1 MAWKNLH
8 ATDLKRLGNM
18 ARMNLR
24 LLTFV
29 WRFCFLFCVGGA
41 VAHAQGLMSP
51 VVTTPQ
57 VRAELVAHAPQGVQ
71 PGATLMLGLLL
82 KHQPGW
88 HTYWLNPGDSGLPTQ
103 LNWTLPEG
111 LKAGAT
117 LWPLPDMIP
126 VANMVNHGFEDQV
139 LLGTQVQID
148 KNFQPS
154 NTLELRL
161 NAEWLVCKEECIPQ
175 SGQFLLTLNP
185 QASTAGHA
193 AVFAQLQ
200 EQQPTAL
207 QPAAQIAT
215 LSGETL
221 RLDIQGLPPTVQGRP
236 LKAYAQSP
244 EVLASGLGL
253 SGKTG
258 EWQNGR
264 WQLAAPLHAFRNST
278 PNNLGLMLVDDSTP
292 TPRAWTVRLNIQGD
306 WPAISTTP
314 MPATASPMAP
324 KPKASSISDSS
335 LPPASVWALASAILG
350 AFFGGLLLNLM
361 PCVLP
366 VLAIK
371 VLSLTQHHHNTAER
385 RAIGVVYALGV
396 IASMLAL
403 ALLVAGLRAS
413 GQQLGWGFQLQSPL
427 VVSLLAL
434 VFTLIALNLL
444 GVLNF
449 QAHWSSGLAA
459 QWVRHPLAD
468 AFLSG
473 VLAVVVAA
481 PCTAPFM
488 GASVGIALTLPLW
501 QGLLIFTTLGL
512 GLALPFTLLTW
523 VPAWARWLPRPGMWM
538 ERLRQMFAFPML
550 ATVVWLLWVLGQ
562 QTSIDGMAVMLA
574 MLLLVSACVW
584 ALGLTGRAK
593 WLGLGLWGGL
603 LAVLLFTWGPLVWQ
617 EPTTESTPQVASS
630 SEWQSWSEDKVQ
642 SALKQGRPVFIDFT
656 AAWCVTCQVNKQ
668 TTLRNPQVL
677 KAFAE
682 KNVLLLR
689 ADWTRRDPAITQA
702 LGRLGRSG
710 VPVYVLQSPDQPAQ
724 VLSEVLSPDLM
735 RQALSLVPL
744 PQ

>member
-1 MAWKNLH
+1 
-8 ATDLKRLGNM
+8 M

-117 LWPLPDMIP
+117 LWPLPAMIP

-278 PNNLGLMLVDDSTP
+278 PNNLVLMLVDDSTP

-324 KPKASSISDSS
+324 TPKASSPSDSS

-371 VLSLTQHHHNTAER
+371 LLSLSQPSVTAAMR
-385 RAIGVVYALGV
+385 RGIGLAYTLGV
-396 IASMLAL
+396 LLSMVGL
-403 ALLVAGLRAS
+403 ALLVMALRAS
-413 GQQLGWGFQLQSPL
+413 GEQLGWGFQLQSPWVL
-427 VVSLLAL
+427 VALSLL
-434 VFTLIALNLL
+434 FTLIALNLF
-444 GVLNF
+444 GVL
-449 QAHWSSGLAA
+449 QVRAAWASGLAA
-459 QWVRHPLAD
+459 QLARHPLAD
-468 AFLSG
+468 AMLSG
-473 VLAVVVAA
+473 VLAVLVAA

-488 GASVGIALTLPLW
+488 GASVGLAFTLPAW
-501 QGLLIFTTLGL
+501 QGLVIFISLGA
-512 GLALPFTLLTW
+512 GLAMPFLLACW
-523 VPAWARWLPRPGMWM
+523 WPVAAEWLPRPGAWM
-538 ERLRQMFAFPML
+538 ETLRQALGFPML

-562 QTSIDGMAVMLA
+562 QTSIDASAVLLA
-574 MLLLVSACVW
+574 VLIAFSGLVW
-584 ALGLTGRAK
+584 ALGLSGGGRHVAAAVFAAILA
-593 WLGLGLWGGL
+593 WLIW
-603 LAVLLFTWGPLVWQ
+603 VWGPVVTREAVPQEASLARHGTWQ
-617 EPTTESTPQVASS
+617 P
-630 SEWQSWSEDKVQ
+630 WSAEKVLQ
-642 SALKQGRPVFIDFT
+642 AHANGQTVFIDFT

-677 KAFAE
+677 KAFSD
-682 KNVLLLR
+682 KKVLLLQ
-689 ADWTRRDPAITQA
+689 ADWTRQDPAISAA
-702 LGRLGRSG
+702 LSALGRSG
-710 VPVYVLQSPDQPAQ
+710 VPVYVLHVPGQAPQL
-724 VLSEVLSPDLM
+724 LSELLTPTLVLA
-735 RQALSLVPL
+735 ALASL
-744 PQ
+744 

>member
-1 MAWKNLH
+1 
-8 ATDLKRLGNM
+8 M

-148 KNFQPS
+148 KNFQRS

-292 TPRAWTVRLNIQGD
+292 TPQAWTVRLNIQGD

-324 KPKASSISDSS
+324 TPKASSISDSS

-371 VLSLTQHHHNTAER
+371 LLSLSQPSVTAAMR
-385 RAIGVVYALGV
+385 RGIGLAYTLGV
-396 IASMLAL
+396 LLSMVGL
-403 ALLVAGLRAS
+403 ALLVMALRAS
-413 GQQLGWGFQLQSPL
+413 GEQLGWGFQLQSPWVL
-427 VVSLLAL
+427 VALSLL
-434 VFTLIALNLL
+434 FTLIALNLF
-444 GVLNF
+444 GVL
-449 QAHWSSGLAA
+449 QVRAAWASGLAA
-459 QWVRHPLAD
+459 QLARHPLAD
-468 AFLSG
+468 AMLSG
-473 VLAVVVAA
+473 VLAVLVAA

-488 GASVGIALTLPLW
+488 GASVGLAFTLPAW
-501 QGLLIFTTLGL
+501 QGLVIFISLGA
-512 GLALPFTLLTW
+512 GLAMPFLLACW
-523 VPAWARWLPRPGMWM
+523 WPVAAEWLPRPGAWM
-538 ERLRQMFAFPML
+538 ETLRQALGFPML

-562 QTSIDGMAVMLA
+562 QTSIDASAVLLA
-574 MLLLVSACVW
+574 VLIAFSGLVW
-584 ALGLTGRAK
+584 ALGLSGGGRHVAAAVFAAILA
-593 WLGLGLWGGL
+593 WLIW
-603 LAVLLFTWGPLVWQ
+603 VWGPVVTREAAPQEASLASHGTWQ
-617 EPTTESTPQVASS
+617 P
-630 SEWQSWSEDKVQ
+630 WSAEKVLQ
-642 SALKQGRPVFIDFT
+642 AHANGQTVFIDFT

-677 KAFAE
+677 KAFSD
-682 KNVLLLR
+682 KKVLLLQ
-689 ADWTRRDPAITQA
+689 ADWTRQDPAISAA
-702 LGRLGRSG
+702 LSALGRSG
-710 VPVYVLQSPDQPAQ
+710 VPVYVLHVPGQAPQL
-724 VLSEVLSPDLM
+724 LSELLTPTLVLA
-735 RQALSLVPL
+735 ALASL
-744 PQ
+744 

>member
-1 MAWKNLH
+1 
-8 ATDLKRLGNM
+8 M

-292 TPRAWTVRLNIQGD
+292 TPQAWTVRLNIQGD

-324 KPKASSISDSS
+324 APKASSPSDSS

-371 VLSLTQHHHNTAER
+371 LLSLSQPSVTAAMR
-385 RAIGVVYALGV
+385 RGIGLAYTLGV
-396 IASMLAL
+396 LLSMVGL
-403 ALLVAGLRAS
+403 ALLVMALRAS
-413 GQQLGWGFQLQSPL
+413 GEQLGWGFQLQSPWVL
-427 VVSLLAL
+427 VALSLL
-434 VFTLIALNLL
+434 FTLIALNLF
-444 GVLNF
+444 GVL
-449 QAHWSSGLAA
+449 QVRAAWASGLAA
-459 QWVRHPLAD
+459 QLARHPLAD
-468 AFLSG
+468 AMLSG
-473 VLAVVVAA
+473 VLAVLVAA

-488 GASVGIALTLPLW
+488 GASVGLAFTLPAW
-501 QGLLIFTTLGL
+501 QGLVIFISLGA
-512 GLALPFTLLTW
+512 GLAMPFLLACW
-523 VPAWARWLPRPGMWM
+523 WPVAAEWLPRPGAWM
-538 ERLRQMFAFPML
+538 ETLRQALGFPML

-562 QTSIDGMAVMLA
+562 QTSIDASAVLLA
-574 MLLLVSACVW
+574 VLIAFSGLVW
-584 ALGLTGRAK
+584 ALGLSGGGRHVAAAVFAAILA
-593 WLGLGLWGGL
+593 WLIW
-603 LAVLLFTWGPLVWQ
+603 VWGPVVTREAAPQEASLASHGTWQ
-617 EPTTESTPQVASS
+617 P
-630 SEWQSWSEDKVQ
+630 WSAEKVVQ
-642 SALKQGRPVFIDFT
+642 AHANGQTVFIDFT

-677 KAFAE
+677 KAFSD
-682 KNVLLLR
+682 KKVLLLQ
-689 ADWTRRDPAITQA
+689 ADWTRQDPAISAA
-702 LGRLGRSG
+702 LSALGRSG
-710 VPVYVLQSPDQPAQ
+710 VPVYVLHVPGQAPQL
-724 VLSEVLSPDLM
+724 LSELLTPTLVLA
-735 RQALSLVPL
+735 ALASL
-744 PQ
+744 

>member
-221 RLDIQGLPPTVQGRP
+221 RLDIQSLPPTVQGRP

-292 TPRAWTVRLNIQGD
+292 TPQAWTVRLNIQGD

-324 KPKASSISDSS
+324 TPKASSTSDSS

-371 VLSLTQHHHNTAER
+371 LLSLSQPSVTAAMR
-385 RAIGVVYALGV
+385 RGIGLAYTLGV
-396 IASMLAL
+396 LLSMVGL
-403 ALLVAGLRAS
+403 ALLVMALRAS
-413 GQQLGWGFQLQSPL
+413 GEQLGWGFQLQSPWVL
-427 VVSLLAL
+427 VALSLL
-434 VFTLIALNLL
+434 FTLIALNLF
-444 GVLNF
+444 GVL
-449 QAHWSSGLAA
+449 QVRAAWASGLAA
-459 QWVRHPLAD
+459 QLARHPLAD
-468 AFLSG
+468 AMLSG
-473 VLAVVVAA
+473 VLAVLVAA

-488 GASVGIALTLPLW
+488 GASVGLAFTLPAW
-501 QGLLIFTTLGL
+501 QGLVIFISLGA
-512 GLALPFTLLTW
+512 GLAMPFLLACW
-523 VPAWARWLPRPGMWM
+523 WPVAAEWLPRPGAWM
-538 ERLRQMFAFPML
+538 ETLRQALGFPML

-562 QTSIDGMAVMLA
+562 QTSIDASAVLLA
-574 MLLLVSACVW
+574 VLIAFSGLVW
-584 ALGLTGRAK
+584 ALGLSGGGRHVAAAVFAAILA
-593 WLGLGLWGGL
+593 WLIW
-603 LAVLLFTWGPLVWQ
+603 VWGPVVTREAAPQEASLARHGTWQ
-617 EPTTESTPQVASS
+617 P
-630 SEWQSWSEDKVQ
+630 WSAEKVVQ
-642 SALKQGRPVFIDFT
+642 AHANGQTVFIDFT

-668 TTLRNPQVL
+668 TTLHNPQVL
-677 KAFAE
+677 KAFSD
-682 KNVLLLR
+682 KKVLLLQ
-689 ADWTRRDPAITQA
+689 ADWTRQDPAISAA
-702 LGRLGRSG
+702 LSALGRSG
-710 VPVYVLQSPDQPAQ
+710 VPVYVLHVPGQAPQL
-724 VLSEVLSPDLM
+724 LSELLTPTLVLA
-735 RQALSLVPL
+735 ALASL
-744 PQ
+744 

>member
-1 MAWKNLH
+1 
-8 ATDLKRLGNM
+8 M

-29 WRFCFLFCVGGA
+29 WRFCFLFYVGGA
-41 VAHAQGLMSP
+41 VAHAQGLMCP

-111 LKAGAT
+111 LKARAT
-117 LWPLPDMIP
+117 LWPLPAMIP

-292 TPRAWTVRLNIQGD
+292 TPQAWTVRLNIQGD

-324 KPKASSISDSS
+324 TPKASSPSDSS

-371 VLSLTQHHHNTAER
+371 LLSLSQPSVTAAMR
-385 RAIGVVYALGV
+385 RGIGLAYTLGV
-396 IASMLAL
+396 LLSMVGL
-403 ALLVAGLRAS
+403 ALLVMALRAS
-413 GQQLGWGFQLQSPL
+413 GEQLGWGFQLQSPWVL
-427 VVSLLAL
+427 VALSLL
-434 VFTLIALNLL
+434 FTLIALNLF
-444 GVLNF
+444 GVL
-449 QAHWSSGLAA
+449 QVRAAWASGLAA
-459 QWVRHPLAD
+459 QLARHPLAD
-468 AFLSG
+468 AMLSG
-473 VLAVVVAA
+473 VLAVLVAA

-488 GASVGIALTLPLW
+488 GASVGLAFTLPAW
-501 QGLLIFTTLGL
+501 QGLVIFISLGA
-512 GLALPFTLLTW
+512 GLAMPFLLACW
-523 VPAWARWLPRPGMWM
+523 WPVAAEWLPRPGAWM
-538 ERLRQMFAFPML
+538 ETLRQALGFPML

-562 QTSIDGMAVMLA
+562 QTSIDASAVLLA
-574 MLLLVSACVW
+574 VLIAFSGLVW
-584 ALGLTGRAK
+584 ALGLSGGGRHVAAAVFAAILA
-593 WLGLGLWGGL
+593 WLIW
-603 LAVLLFTWGPLVWQ
+603 VWGPVVTREAAPQEASLASHGTWQ
-617 EPTTESTPQVASS
+617 P
-630 SEWQSWSEDKVQ
+630 WSAEKVVQ
-642 SALKQGRPVFIDFT
+642 AHANGQTVFIDFT

-677 KAFAE
+677 KAFSD
-682 KNVLLLR
+682 KKVLLLQ
-689 ADWTRRDPAITQA
+689 ADWTRQDPAISAA
-702 LGRLGRSG
+702 LSALGRSG
-710 VPVYVLQSPDQPAQ
+710 VPVYVLHVPGQAPQL
-724 VLSEVLSPDLM
+724 LSELLTPTLVLA
-735 RQALSLVPL
+735 ALASL
-744 PQ
+744 

>member
-1 MAWKNLH
+1 
-8 ATDLKRLGNM
+8 M

-278 PNNLGLMLVDDSTP
+278 PNNFGLMLVDDSTP
-292 TPRAWTVRLNIQGD
+292 TPQAWTVRLNIQGD

-324 KPKASSISDSS
+324 TPKASSISDSS

-371 VLSLTQHHHNTAER
+371 LLSLSQPSVTAAMR
-385 RAIGVVYALGV
+385 RGIGLAYTLGV
-396 IASMLAL
+396 LLSMVGL
-403 ALLVAGLRAS
+403 ALLVMALRAS
-413 GQQLGWGFQLQSPL
+413 GEQLGWGFQLQSPWVL
-427 VVSLLAL
+427 VALSLL
-434 VFTLIALNLL
+434 FTLIALNLF
-444 GVLNF
+444 GVL
-449 QAHWSSGLAA
+449 QVRAAWASGLAA
-459 QWVRHPLAD
+459 QLARHPLAD
-468 AFLSG
+468 AMLSG
-473 VLAVVVAA
+473 VLAVLVAA

-488 GASVGIALTLPLW
+488 GASVGLAFTLPAW
-501 QGLLIFTTLGL
+501 QGLVIFISLGA
-512 GLALPFTLLTW
+512 GLAMPFLLACW
-523 VPAWARWLPRPGMWM
+523 WPVAAEWLPRPGAWM
-538 ERLRQMFAFPML
+538 ETLRQALGFPML

-562 QTSIDGMAVMLA
+562 QTSIDASAVLLA
-574 MLLLVSACVW
+574 VLIAFSGLVW
-584 ALGLTGRAK
+584 ALGLSGGGRHVAAAVFGAILA
-593 WLGLGLWGGL
+593 WLIW
-603 LAVLLFTWGPLVWQ
+603 VWGPVVTREAAPQEASLARHGTWQ
-617 EPTTESTPQVASS
+617 P
-630 SEWQSWSEDKVQ
+630 WSAEKVVQ
-642 SALKQGRPVFIDFT
+642 AHANGQTVFIDFT

-677 KAFAE
+677 KAFSD
-682 KNVLLLR
+682 KKVLLLQ
-689 ADWTRRDPAITQA
+689 ADWTRQDPAISAA
-702 LGRLGRSG
+702 LSALGRSG
-710 VPVYVLQSPDQPAQ
+710 VPVYVLHVPGQAPQL
-724 VLSEVLSPDLM
+724 LSELLTPTLVLA
-735 RQALSLVPL
+735 ALAPL
-744 PQ
+744 

>member
-1 MAWKNLH
+1 
-8 ATDLKRLGNM
+8 M

-221 RLDIQGLPPTVQGRP
+221 RLDIQSLPPTVQGRP

-292 TPRAWTVRLNIQGD
+292 TPQAWTVRLNIQGD

-324 KPKASSISDSS
+324 TPKASSTSDSS

-371 VLSLTQHHHNTAER
+371 LLSLSQPSVTAAMR
-385 RAIGVVYALGV
+385 RGIGLAYTLGV
-396 IASMLAL
+396 LLSMVGL
-403 ALLVAGLRAS
+403 ALLVMALRAS
-413 GQQLGWGFQLQSPL
+413 GEQLGWGFQLQSPWVL
-427 VVSLLAL
+427 VALSLL
-434 VFTLIALNLL
+434 FTLIALNLF
-444 GVLNF
+444 GVL
-449 QAHWSSGLAA
+449 QVRAAWASGLAA
-459 QWVRHPLAD
+459 QLARHPLAD
-468 AFLSG
+468 AMLSG
-473 VLAVVVAA
+473 VLAVLVAA

-488 GASVGIALTLPLW
+488 GASVGLAFTLPAW
-501 QGLLIFTTLGL
+501 QGLVIFISLGA
-512 GLALPFTLLTW
+512 GLAMPFLLACW
-523 VPAWARWLPRPGMWM
+523 WPVAAEWLPRPGAWM
-538 ERLRQMFAFPML
+538 ETLRQALGFPML

-562 QTSIDGMAVMLA
+562 QTSIDASAVLLA
-574 MLLLVSACVW
+574 VLIAFSGLVW
-584 ALGLTGRAK
+584 ALGLSGGGRHVAAAVFAAILA
-593 WLGLGLWGGL
+593 WLIW
-603 LAVLLFTWGPLVWQ
+603 VWGPVVTREAAPQEASLARHGTWQ
-617 EPTTESTPQVASS
+617 P
-630 SEWQSWSEDKVQ
+630 WSAEKVVQ
-642 SALKQGRPVFIDFT
+642 AHANGQTVFIDFT

-668 TTLRNPQVL
+668 TTLHNPQVL
-677 KAFAE
+677 KAFSD
-682 KNVLLLR
+682 KKVLLLQ
-689 ADWTRRDPAITQA
+689 ADWTRQDPAISAA
-702 LGRLGRSG
+702 LSALGRSG
-710 VPVYVLQSPDQPAQ
+710 VPVYVLHVPGQAPQL
-724 VLSEVLSPDLM
+724 LSELLTPTLVLA
-735 RQALSLVPL
+735 ALASL
-744 PQ
+744 

>member
-1 MAWKNLH
+1 
-8 ATDLKRLGNM
+8 M

-29 WRFCFLFCVGGA
+29 WRFCFLFYVGGA
-41 VAHAQGLMSP
+41 VAHAQGLMCP

-111 LKAGAT
+111 LKARAT
-117 LWPLPDMIP
+117 LWPLPAMIP

-200 EQQPTAL
+200 EQQPKAL

-292 TPRAWTVRLNIQGD
+292 TPQAWTVRLNIQGD

-324 KPKASSISDSS
+324 TPKASSPSDSS

-371 VLSLTQHHHNTAER
+371 LLSLSQPSVTAAMR
-385 RAIGVVYALGV
+385 RGIGLAYTLGV
-396 IASMLAL
+396 LLSMVGL
-403 ALLVAGLRAS
+403 ALLVMALRAS
-413 GQQLGWGFQLQSPL
+413 GEQLGWGFQLQSPWVL
-427 VVSLLAL
+427 VALSLL
-434 VFTLIALNLL
+434 FTLIALNLF
-444 GVLNF
+444 GVL
-449 QAHWSSGLAA
+449 QVRAAWASGLAA
-459 QWVRHPLAD
+459 QLARHPLAD
-468 AFLSG
+468 AMLSG
-473 VLAVVVAA
+473 VLAVLVAA

-488 GASVGIALTLPLW
+488 GASVGLAFTLPAW
-501 QGLLIFTTLGL
+501 QGLVIFISLGA
-512 GLALPFTLLTW
+512 GLAMPFLLACW
-523 VPAWARWLPRPGMWM
+523 WPVAAEWLPRPGAWM
-538 ERLRQMFAFPML
+538 ETLRQALGFPML

-562 QTSIDGMAVMLA
+562 QTSIDASAVLLA
-574 MLLLVSACVW
+574 VLIAFSGLVW
-584 ALGLTGRAK
+584 ALGLSGGGRHVAAAVFAAILA
-593 WLGLGLWGGL
+593 WLIW
-603 LAVLLFTWGPLVWQ
+603 VWGPVVTREAAPQEASLASHGTWQ
-617 EPTTESTPQVASS
+617 P
-630 SEWQSWSEDKVQ
+630 WSAEKVVQ
-642 SALKQGRPVFIDFT
+642 AHANGQTVFIDFT

-677 KAFAE
+677 KAFSD
-682 KNVLLLR
+682 KKVLLLQ
-689 ADWTRRDPAITQA
+689 ADWTRQDPAISAA
-702 LGRLGRSG
+702 LSALGRSG
-710 VPVYVLQSPDQPAQ
+710 VPVYVLHVPGQAPQL
-724 VLSEVLSPDLM
+724 LSELLTPTLVLA
-735 RQALSLVPL
+735 ALASL
-744 PQ
+744 

>member
-1 MAWKNLH
+1 
-8 ATDLKRLGNM
+8 M

-253 SGKTG
+253 SGTTG

-292 TPRAWTVRLNIQGD
+292 TPQAWTVRLNIQGD

-324 KPKASSISDSS
+324 TPKASSPSDLS

-371 VLSLTQHHHNTAER
+371 LLSLSQPSVTAAMR
-385 RAIGVVYALGV
+385 RGIGLAYTLGV
-396 IASMLAL
+396 LLSMVGL
-403 ALLVAGLRAS
+403 ALLVMALRAS
-413 GQQLGWGFQLQSPL
+413 GEQLGWGFQLQSPWVL
-427 VVSLLAL
+427 VALSLL
-434 VFTLIALNLL
+434 FTLIALNLF
-444 GVLNF
+444 GVL
-449 QAHWSSGLAA
+449 QVRAAWASGLAA
-459 QWVRHPLAD
+459 QLARHPLAD
-468 AFLSG
+468 AMLSG
-473 VLAVVVAA
+473 VLAVLVAA

-488 GASVGIALTLPLW
+488 GASVGLAFTLPAW
-501 QGLLIFTTLGL
+501 QGLVIFISLGA
-512 GLALPFTLLTW
+512 GLAMPFLLACW
-523 VPAWARWLPRPGMWM
+523 WPVAAEWLPRPGAWM
-538 ERLRQMFAFPML
+538 ETLRQALGFPML

-562 QTSIDGMAVMLA
+562 QTSIDASAVLLA
-574 MLLLVSACVW
+574 VLIAFSGLVW
-584 ALGLTGRAK
+584 ALGLSGGGRHVAAAVFAAILA
-593 WLGLGLWGGL
+593 WLIW
-603 LAVLLFTWGPLVWQ
+603 VWGPVVTREAAPQEASLASHGTWQ
-617 EPTTESTPQVASS
+617 P
-630 SEWQSWSEDKVQ
+630 WSAEKVLQ
-642 SALKQGRPVFIDFT
+642 AHANGQTVFIDFT

-677 KAFAE
+677 KAFSD
-682 KNVLLLR
+682 KKVLLLQ
-689 ADWTRRDPAITQA
+689 ADWTRQDPAISAA
-702 LGRLGRSG
+702 LSALGRSG
-710 VPVYVLQSPDQPAQ
+710 VPVYVLHVPGQAPQL
-724 VLSEVLSPDLM
+724 LSELLTPTLVLA
-735 RQALSLVPL
+735 ALASL
-744 PQ
+744 